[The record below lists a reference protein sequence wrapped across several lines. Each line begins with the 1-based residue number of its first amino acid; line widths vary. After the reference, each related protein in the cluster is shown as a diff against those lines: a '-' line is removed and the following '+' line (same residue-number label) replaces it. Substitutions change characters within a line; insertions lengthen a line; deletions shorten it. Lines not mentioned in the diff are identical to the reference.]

1 MTGRVTKYK
10 SNIYLQRILPTKH
23 SAPTVRPSDRT
34 EPIWLFLLSVIE
46 TCAQRLG
53 SVLAVGG
60 STNFALGL
68 EILFS
73 AGNFALP

>member
-1 MTGRVTKYK
+1 M
-10 SNIYLQRILPTKH
+10 YLTNETFCPN
-23 SAPTVRPSDRT
+23 RPSDDRT

-73 AGNFALP
+73 AGNLAYHDQHDN